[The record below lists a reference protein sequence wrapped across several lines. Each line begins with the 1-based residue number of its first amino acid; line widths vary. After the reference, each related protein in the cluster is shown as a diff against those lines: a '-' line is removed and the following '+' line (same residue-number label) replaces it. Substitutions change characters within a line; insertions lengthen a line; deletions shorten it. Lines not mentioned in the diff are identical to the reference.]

1 MAYATTGLGIPHCH
15 FSVSADS
22 NQAVQS
28 TFHPDLLSVPP
39 SSLLLDICANALG
52 DYLPRGGGADEVELV
67 VQTGQVHRQFQILL
81 MYSPIADPA
90 AAIAKLLWVLQVE
103 GQRAAGAGWA
113 EDMRALAPTQWWC
126 GGVAGRP
133 IGLSEEG
140 GRVGQFSVTVALR
153 CLRSRGS

>member
-1 MAYATTGLGIPHCH
+1 M
-15 FSVSADS
+15 SADS
-22 NQAVQS
+22 NQAAQS
-28 TFHPDLLSVPP
+28 TFHPDLLSLLP

-81 MYSPIADPA
+81 MYSPIADPS
-90 AAIAKLLWVLQVE
+90 AAIAKPLWVLQVE
-103 GQRAAGAGWA
+103 GQRVAGAGWA
-113 EDMRALAPTQWWC
+113 EDMRALAPTRWWC

-140 GRVGQFSVTVALR
+140 GRVGQFSIAVALR
-153 CLRSRGS
+153 SWRSRGS